1 MEIITIK
8 IDGSENVPII
18 MDMLK
23 KFNFIIE
30 LDRTIDPSNQVKKNL
45 PVQWATEK
53 PSINDFAG
61 IWEDRNITLDELRT
75 KAWKRN

>member
-8 IDGSENVPII
+8 IYDSENVPII

-23 KFNFIIE
+23 KLNIIIE
-30 LDRTIDPSNQVKKNL
+30 LDWTIGASDEGKKDL

-61 IWEDRNITLDELRT
+61 IWDDRNITLDELRN

>member
-8 IDGSENVPII
+8 IDGSENVTII

-30 LDRTIDPSNQVKKNL
+30 LDRTIKPSDEGKKTL

-61 IWEDRNITLDELRT
+61 IWEDRNITLDELRN

>member
-8 IDGSENVPII
+8 IYDSENVPII

-23 KFNFIIE
+23 KFDFIIE
-30 LDRTIDPSNQVKKNL
+30 LDRTIRPSDEGKKNL

-61 IWEDRNITLDELRT
+61 VWDNRNIALDELRN
-75 KAWKRN
+75 KAWKRD